1 VPKTRLSD
9 TIKGVGVYWQQ
20 DGDHGSRYPLRSV

>member
-1 VPKTRLSD
+1 VSKTRLSD
-9 TIKGVGVYWQQ
+9 TKKGVGMYRQQ